1 MPVTNR
7 PAGTRRKPAVSVLTV
22 RPPGRN
28 RAATSS
34 WIVRRSSC
42 RVAQTSVA
50 RPYRRWNSRP
60 TPSRP
65 ARRPSVYAVQS
76 PASAP
81 AHAAASS
88 GTGSAAPVATS
99 APAPIS
105 TASDG
110 TSGSTASTA
119 TARPITRYAQPASTG
134 RSANGMH
141 QASARGVRR
150 HIRRP
155 PQPPWGKPPVLPWG
169 RPGAG
174 RGAAH
179 RPGGPAALRLVDDVH
194 RGLLGGRGAA
204 GDAFVV
210 RAHVLLLVRVC
221 PLVRFDQPPRPRVL
235 RLELRRRE
243 VGVAPLGPQRL
254 RDLRVLAVALGGE
267 PGVVR
272 LVDLLDRVAQLLL
285 EDVRLLLDQPP
296 VERLAVAHL
305 AQRGAVVGLLG
316 LAVRRDPA
324 RVVDRRLGV
333 VGEVVLVDRV
343 QPVRLV
349 QGRLLLGVQHRV
361 LRVRRALV
369 VVARIDAHDPLPSIT
384 AGARRWTSSTRN
396 GVPCWQVVETPVST
410 TPSTRTGTPLGTLAP
425 RSR

>member
-204 GDAFVV
+204 GDVFVV
-210 RAHVLLLVRVC
+210 RDHVLLLVRVC

-235 RLELRRRE
+235 RL
-243 VGVAPLGPQRL
+243 V
-254 RDLRVLAVALGGE
+254 AVALGGE

-333 VGEVVLVDRV
+333 VGEVVL
-343 QPVRLV
+343 
-349 QGRLLLGVQHRV
+349 
-361 LRVRRALV
+361 
-369 VVARIDAHDPLPSIT
+369 
-384 AGARRWTSSTRN
+384 
-396 GVPCWQVVETPVST
+396 
-410 TPSTRTGTPLGTLAP
+410 
-425 RSR
+425 